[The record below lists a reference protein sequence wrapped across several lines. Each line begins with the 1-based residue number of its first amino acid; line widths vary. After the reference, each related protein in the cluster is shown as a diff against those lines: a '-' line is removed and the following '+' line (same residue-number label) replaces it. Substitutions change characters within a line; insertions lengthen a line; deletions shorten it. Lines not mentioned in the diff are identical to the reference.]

1 MMLNLVPKAL
11 KRFHFTGQPFSL
23 HKLDD
28 RDWVSAP
35 ERPKYDSEGGGRF
48 SFSIPRVD
56 DEESLRDPFFDFFVN
71 SRRFVHASIIQNKR
85 GIIRRMEDSLMMDQM
100 KQLIEMQRKAQELQK
115 QLEMIKVE
123 KSNSSRSLSVTVN
136 GAQRI
141 EAIQIDPFWFSPDKK
156 APLESSLAQLI
167 NEAFDA
173 AQRQSASQAAALMK
187 DLKGLGIPGL

>member
-1 MMLNLVPKAL
+1 
-11 KRFHFTGQPFSL
+11 
-23 HKLDD
+23 
-28 RDWVSAP
+28 
-35 ERPKYDSEGGGRF
+35 
-48 SFSIPRVD
+48 
-56 DEESLRDPFFDFFVN
+56 
-71 SRRFVHASIIQNKR
+71 
-85 GIIRRMEDSLMMDQM
+85 MEDSLMMDQM